1 MCQSQR
7 NYEFATHTMLG
18 ADFKFD
24 PAPND
29 IPRMPLDSFSTANSM
44 LTTGQRNARQQP
56 ACFPLVVI
64 DLYPQVFHRH
74 DYPLVR
80 PHLLSHR

>member
-1 MCQSQR
+1 
-7 NYEFATHTMLG
+7 
-18 ADFKFD
+18 
-24 PAPND
+24 
-29 IPRMPLDSFSTANSM
+29 M
-44 LTTGQRNARQQP
+44 LTTGQRKARQQP

-80 PHLLSHR
+80 SHRPLASLTFSCSNQ